1 MRSLNLC
8 VAKRKIMET
17 LKVFIT
23 LLALINPFGAIPM
36 FLGLT
41 SQQSADEVKSTINTA
56 AIATAIV
63 IAVSALFG
71 QGLLAL
77 FGISIPS
84 LQVGG
89 GILLFILALNM
100 FNAEPGRIRSTPE
113 EQHEA
118 ARRSSIAVVPL
129 TIPLLTGPG
138 TVSTVI
144 IHSERAAHWSEMGA
158 LILIG
163 VVIAVIV
170 WLCFRMAGKI
180 SRFAGQTGLNILTRL
195 MGLVL
200 AALAVE
206 FVADGVRALIVGG

>member
-1 MRSLNLC
+1 
-8 VAKRKIMET
+8 MET

-41 SQQSADEVKSTINTA
+41 ASQSPGQVRNTINTA

-63 IAVSALFG
+63 IGVSALFG
-71 QGLLAL
+71 QALLGV
-77 FGISIPS
+77 FGISIAS

-89 GILLFILALNM
+89 GVLLFILALNM

-113 EQHEA
+113 EEHEA
-118 ARRSSIAVVPL
+118 AERANIAVVPL

-144 IHSERAAHWSEMGA
+144 IHAERTQRWWEMLVLLLIGA
-158 LILIG
+158 LIG
-163 VVIAVIV
+163 AIV
-170 WLCFRMAGKI
+170 WVCFRMAGRI
-180 SRFAGQTGLNILTRL
+180 SRLTGQTGLNIMTRL

-206 FVADGVRALIVGG
+206 FIADGARTLAAG

>member
-1 MRSLNLC
+1 
-8 VAKRKIMET
+8 MES

-41 SQQSADEVKSTINTA
+41 ATQTPGQVRGTINTA
-56 AIATAIV
+56 AVATAIV
-63 IAVSALFG
+63 IGVSALFG
-71 QGLLAL
+71 QALLGL

-89 GILLFILALNM
+89 GVLLFILALNM

-113 EQHEA
+113 EEHEA
-118 ARRSSIAVVPL
+118 TERASIAVVPL

-144 IHSERAAHWSEMGA
+144 IHAERTQHWWEMGV
-158 LILIG
+158 LLLIG
-163 VVIAVIV
+163 AVIGAIV
-170 WLCFRMAGKI
+170 WVCFRLAGPI
-180 SRFAGQTGLNILTRL
+180 SRLTGQTGLNIMTRL

-206 FVADGVRALIVGG
+206 FIADGVRALAAG

>member
-1 MRSLNLC
+1 
-8 VAKRKIMET
+8 MET

-41 SQQSADEVKSTINTA
+41 ASQSPGQVRNTINTA

-63 IAVSALFG
+63 IGVSALFG
-71 QGLLAL
+71 QALLGV
-77 FGISIPS
+77 FGISIAS

-89 GILLFILALNM
+89 GVLLFILALNM

-113 EQHEA
+113 EEHEA
-118 ARRSSIAVVPL
+118 TERANIAVVPL

-144 IHSERAAHWSEMGA
+144 IHAERTQQWWEM
-158 LILIG
+158 LVLLLIG
-163 VVIAVIV
+163 AVIGAIV
-170 WLCFRMAGKI
+170 WVSFRMAGRI
-180 SRFAGQTGLNILTRL
+180 SRLTGQTGLNIMTRL

-206 FVADGVRALIVGG
+206 FIADGARTLAAG

>member
-1 MRSLNLC
+1 
-8 VAKRKIMET
+8 MET

-36 FLGLT
+36 FLSLT
-41 SQQSADEVKSTINTA
+41 AGQSARERHGTINTA

-63 IAVSALFG
+63 IGVAALFG
-71 QGLLAL
+71 QGLLGV

-100 FNAEPGRIRSTPE
+100 FNAELDADTVRQARVDL
-113 EQHEA
+113 A
-118 ARRSSIAVVPL
+118 A
-129 TIPLLTGPG
+129 
-138 TVSTVI
+138 
-144 IHSERAAHWSEMGA
+144 
-158 LILIG
+158 
-163 VVIAVIV
+163 
-170 WLCFRMAGKI
+170 CFRMAGRI
-180 SRFAGQTGLNILTRL
+180 SRFAGQTGLNIMTRL

-206 FVADGVRALIVGG
+206 FVADGVRALAANGA